1 MGQAFIVRRGGGSGA
16 KLKIVSYA
24 SKDDLP
30 ATAPNGTVAVIT
42 TEAIGDAYV
51 QYAAPAE
58 AAQGSLFFS
67 SAGSDLNIL
76 QIGGVSFRSTGAFI
90 RTDTGWKP
98 VDTYT
103 FRDGAWLF
111 VPSGKMYDTGNEY
124 ESYTGGFTAKAA
136 KVYSGASAAAVVPE
150 VRRGETSLFAS
161 ASSNDSSVNGS
172 GMIYT
177 ANKIDLTP
185 YKTLV
190 FEGTFTSY
198 YPAYPRNL
206 SAVAWSE
213 PGTYIESN
221 RLAYTTVGQKTS
233 TTITVDVESINGSAH
248 IGLGIGLSTIEMTRC
263 YLIPK
268 EASA

>member
-1 MGQAFIVRRGGGSGA
+1 MGQAYLVRRGGGGT

-24 SKDDLP
+24 SKAQLP
-30 ATAPNGTVAVIT
+30 ETAGDGTVAVIT

-51 QYAAPAE
+51 QPVAPASAE
-58 AAQGSLFFS
+58 TGSLFFS
-67 SAGSDLNIL
+67 SVGSDADLL
-76 QIGGVSFRSTGAFI
+76 KIGSVTFQSTGAFI
-90 RTDTGWKP
+90 RTDTAWEA
-98 VDTYT
+98 VDTYI
-103 FRDGAWLF
+103 FRNGAWQF
-111 VPSGKMYDTGNEY
+111 VPSGRLYDAGNEY
-124 ESYTGGFTAKAA
+124 ETYTGGFTVRAA
-136 KVYSGASAAAVVPE
+136 KVYSGASASAVVPE

-161 ASSNDSSVNGS
+161 TSSNDSSVNGS

-177 ANKIDLTP
+177 TNKIDLTP

-198 YPAYPRNL
+198 YPNYPRNF

-221 RLAYTTVGQKTS
+221 RLAYTTVEQKTS
-233 TTITVDVESINGSAH
+233 TTVTVDVESINGSAH
-248 IGLGIGLSTIEMTRC
+248 IGLGIAYSTIEMTRC